1 MRYYIPILFLSFALL
16 FGCQVSK
23 QYLEKGQYDSAIR
36 QSVKKLRK
44 NPTKEKE
51 IVVLKRAY
59 DLAYERDN
67 DRIKFLK
74 MEGKPEVWDEVFSL
88 YVALK
93 NRQTLVKT
101 VLPLKMKSG
110 EKVNFKMVDYDAEI
124 LAAKKKAA
132 EYFYAHGKMFLKK
145 NDKMAAREAYYDFGR
160 VKDYYS
166 SYKDVDDLL
175 IESRNKGIS
184 TALIKVINKSRIV
197 VSRRFV
203 DDLLNIGVSNLNKKW
218 VVYDTKK
225 TQQSYDY
232 NVIVSIKNID
242 MSGEKLRE
250 KHYEKTKEIK
260 DGFEYVKDEH
270 GNVMKDTL
278 GNDIKKPRYITV
290 KCKVLEIHQHKSV
303 RIFGTVDYVDN
314 RTKQIMLSKEV
325 TAENFFDYAS
335 GTALGDMRALDK
347 ESKKFLGR
355 LPTPFPHDEDM
366 IEEAGK
372 VLKKVVYDLLVD
384 NRRFLK

>member
-16 FGCQVSK
+16 FGCKTSK
-23 QYLEKGQYDSAIR
+23 KYLEKGQYDSAIR

-59 DLAYERDN
+59 NLAYERDN

-74 MEGKPEVWDEVFSL
+74 MEGKPEVWDNVFSL

-93 NRQTLVKT
+93 NRQILVKS

-110 EKVNFKMVDYDAEI
+110 EKVNFKIVDYDAEI

-132 EYFYAHGKMFLKK
+132 EYFYVHGKVMLNK
-145 NDKMAAREAYYDFGR
+145 NDKLAARKAYYDFRR

-166 SYKDVDDLL
+166 TYKDVDDLL

-203 DDLLNIGVSNLNKKW
+203 DDLLNIGVNNLSKEW

-225 TQQSYDY
+225 TQQTYDY
-232 NVIVSIKNID
+232 NVIVNIKNID
-242 MSGEKLRE
+242 ISGNNLRE
-250 KHYEKTKEIK
+250 KHYEKSKEIQ
-260 DGFEYVKDEH
+260 DGFEYVKDGN
-270 GNVMKDTL
+270 GNVMKDSL
-278 GNDIKKPRYITV
+278 GNDIKKPRYIIV

-303 RIFGTVDYVDN
+303 RINGSVDYVN
-314 RTKQIMLSKEV
+314 NSTKQIMLSKEV
-325 TAENFFDYAS
+325 TAENFFDYIS

-347 ESKKFLGR
+347 ESKKHLGR
-355 LPTPFPHDEDM
+355 IPAPFPHDEDM

-372 VLKKVVYDLLVD
+372 VLKRVVYDLLKD
-384 NRRFLK
+384 NRRFLN